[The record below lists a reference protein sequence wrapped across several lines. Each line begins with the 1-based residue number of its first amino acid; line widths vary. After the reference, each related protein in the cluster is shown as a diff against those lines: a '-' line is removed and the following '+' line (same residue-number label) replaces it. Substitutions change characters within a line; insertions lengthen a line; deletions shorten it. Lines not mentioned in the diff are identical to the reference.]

1 MRAYIIRRLILI
13 VPTLFLVTL
22 ICFTTVRIIP
32 GSVMELMAGE
42 MSFQAGMT
50 YEETIVH
57 IEKQLG
63 LDQSFYVQYGRWLGV
78 WPQEDGSL
86 KGILQGDLGK
96 SLWLNT
102 PVLDELLQRLP
113 VSVELGSMAIVIG
126 ILLALPIGIYS
137 AIRQDTIG
145 DYVGR
150 SLAILGLSLPHF
162 LLGTMVIVLP
172 AYFWGWTPG
181 LKYVPFL
188 DNPIENLK
196 QFIIPALIMGG
207 TFSAS
212 IMRLTRSMMLEVLR
226 QDYIRTAW
234 SKGLTEK
241 VVVMRHAVRG
251 AIIPVVTQIGMQVPI
266 LFAGAVVTEQ
276 IFNLPGVG
284 VFMINSISDRDY
296 AIIAGIN
303 LLVATF
309 ILIINLVVDLTYSW
323 LDPRVH
329 YR

>member
-1 MRAYIIRRLILI
+1 MRSYILRRLILI
-13 VPTLFLVTL
+13 VPTLFLVTI
-22 ICFTTVRIIP
+22 ICFATVRIIP

-42 MSFQAGMT
+42 MSFEAGMT
-50 YEETIVH
+50 YEETIVY
-57 IEKQLG
+57 IEQQLG
-63 LDQSFYVQYGRWLGV
+63 MDQPFYVQYGRWLGV
-78 WPQEDGSL
+78 WPQADGSI
-86 KGILQGDLGK
+86 KGILEGDLGK
-96 SLWLNT
+96 SLWLKT
-102 PVLDELLQRLP
+102 PVLDELLKRLP
-113 VSVELGSMAIVIG
+113 VSLELGLIAIVIG
-126 ILLALPIGIYS
+126 IIIALPIGIYS

-150 SLAILGLSLPHF
+150 SLAVLGLSLPHF

-172 AYFWGWTPG
+172 AYWWDWTPS
-181 LKYVPFL
+181 LRYVPFF

-196 QFIIPALIMGG
+196 QFIIPALIIGA

-234 SKGLTEK
+234 AKGLTEK

-303 LLVATF
+303 LVVATF
-309 ILIINLVVDLTYSW
+309 ILFVNLIVDLTYSW

-329 YR
+329 YK

>member
-1 MRAYIIRRLILI
+1 
-13 VPTLFLVTL
+13 
-22 ICFTTVRIIP
+22 
-32 GSVMELMAGE
+32 MELMAGE
-42 MSFQAGMT
+42 MSFEAGMT
-50 YEETIVH
+50 YEETIVY
-57 IEKQLG
+57 IEQQLG
-63 LDQSFYVQYGRWLGV
+63 MDQPFYVQYGRWLGV
-78 WPQEDGSL
+78 WPQADGSI
-86 KGILQGDLGK
+86 KGILEGDLGK
-96 SLWLNT
+96 SLWLKT
-102 PVLDELLQRLP
+102 PVLDELLKRLP
-113 VSVELGSMAIVIG
+113 VSLELGLIAIVIG
-126 ILLALPIGIYS
+126 IIIALPIGIYS

-150 SLAILGLSLPHF
+150 SLAVLGLSLPHF

-172 AYFWGWTPG
+172 AYWWDWTPS
-181 LKYVPFL
+181 LRYVPFF

-196 QFIIPALIMGG
+196 QFIIPALIIGA

-234 SKGLTEK
+234 AKGLTEK

-303 LLVATF
+303 LVVATF
-309 ILIINLVVDLTYSW
+309 ILFVNLIVDLTYSW

-329 YR
+329 YK